1 MSQTPSKILI
11 VGAGVFGLSTACT
24 IVQRPKYSQSSIT
37 VLDAAPEIPNSVAAS
52 VDTSRVLRADYAFK
66 PYTTLVSESQKL
78 WKDQS
83 VDGWGGEGRYHDT
96 RLVLTAQPGTEG
108 HVDGYLEESFE
119 NVKEL
124 ARSGNYTFD
133 AKSLRDLPDRE
144 AIAQETRSG
153 GASGNFGY
161 VNERCGWADAEKGVR
176 YALRILQRRGGDRV
190 SIKTNV
196 GVRRL
201 LYARPDGPGPSRC
214 TGVEIHDGSQVL
226 ADLVILA
233 TGAWT
238 PSLVDLEGRAAATGQ
253 VLAYMPVTEEEQ
265 RKLGS
270 TTPLYFNVSRGM
282 FMVPPHNKEL
292 KVGRHG
298 FGYQNPTKVSI
309 PVPTPSGD
317 LQFVEKIVSVP
328 RTDLP
333 IPSEAEKAC
342 KDFLVELFPNWRNRQ
357 FSKTRVCWYCD
368 TPTGDF
374 IIDYDPRAAGL
385 FLATGD
391 SGHAFKI
398 FPIIGEKVVD
408 AIEGNLE
415 SELRELWKWKSDAPS
430 TFQGTNDGTRG
441 GRRDM
446 ILDVGAHKSASQGRK
461 SRL

>member
-1 MSQTPSKILI
+1 MSQTPSKILV
-11 VGAGVFGLSTACT
+11 VGAGVLGLSTACAL
-24 IVQRPKYSQSSIT
+24 VQRTKYSQSSIT
-37 VLDAAPEIPNSVAAS
+37 VLDAASEIPNSVGAS
-52 VDTSRVLRADYAFK
+52 VDTSRILRADYALK
-66 PYTTLVSESQKL
+66 PYTKLVSESQKL

-83 VDGWGGEGRYHDT
+83 VDGWGGEGRYHDA

-108 HVDGYLEESFE
+108 HVDGYLEESLE

-124 ARSGNYTFD
+124 ARSGNYAFD
-133 AKSLRDLPDRE
+133 VQSLRELPDHE
-144 AIAQETRSG
+144 AIARETRSG
-153 GASGNFGY
+153 GASGDFGY
-161 VNERCGWADAEKGVR
+161 VNERCGWADAEKCVR
-176 YALRILQRRGGDRV
+176 YAVRTLQRRGGDRV
-190 SIKTNV
+190 SIRANA
-196 GVRRL
+196 GVRQL
-201 LYARPDGPGPSRC
+201 LYERSDGPGPARC
-214 TGVEIHDGSQVL
+214 NGVELCDGSRVL
-226 ADLVILA
+226 ADLVVLA
-233 TGAWT
+233 AGAWT

-253 VLAYMPVTEEEQ
+253 VLAYLPVSEKEQ
-265 RKLGS
+265 RELGS

-292 KVGRHG
+292 K
-298 FGYQNPTKVSI
+298 S
-309 PVPTPSGD
+309 
-317 LQFVEKIVSVP
+317 VEKMVSVP

-342 KDFLVELFPNWRNRQ
+342 KDFLVELFPIWRNRQ
-357 FSKTRVCWYCD
+357 ISKTRVCWYCD

-374 IIDYDPRAAGL
+374 IIDYYPRAAGL

-391 SGHAFKI
+391 SGHAFKV

-446 ILDVGAHKSASQGRK
+446 VLETETHKSASQDREY
-461 SRL
+461 RL